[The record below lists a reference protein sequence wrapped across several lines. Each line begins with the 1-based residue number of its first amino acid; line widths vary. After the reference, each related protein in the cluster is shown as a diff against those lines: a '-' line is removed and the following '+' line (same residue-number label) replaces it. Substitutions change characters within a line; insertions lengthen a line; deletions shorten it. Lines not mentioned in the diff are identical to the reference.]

1 MAHIPTPRLLPLTIF
16 AMGGLLA
23 MKSVTLVR
31 AAVGGADVGAV
42 AAASAVAPAHAPP
55 SATQGN
61 PAATATTTQGTTA
74 QTATSHGAMTQG
86 AMTHGATTQV
96 ATAQAATAQGA
107 AAQGAAGAAPVMPS
121 MPVAPA
127 PAVGAGERTVL
138 LELRRRRDELDA
150 RETMVN
156 AREATLAAAE
166 LRLGARVGE
175 LQTLQKKLEDLEQA
189 REQRDDA
196 SWQGLVK
203 LYETMKPR
211 DAAAIFNDLDMPVL
225 LSVVDRMKDA
235 KAATVLAAMQPDKA
249 REVTTK
255 LATLRTK
262 RAAVAPGN

>member
-61 PAATATTTQGTTA
+61 PAATATAQGMTTPGTT
-74 QTATSHGAMTQG
+74 HGAMTL
-86 AMTHGATTQV
+86 GATTQV
-96 ATAQAATAQGA
+96 ATAQAAT
-107 AAQGAAGAAPVMPS
+107 AQGAAGAAPVMPS

-262 RAAVAPGN
+262 RAAVAQGN